1 MGKKKSNTAS
11 RQGGGKGSSSSN
23 NHNGNYSRNHRQ
35 RRRDEDMIAAAIGG
49 NQEIDNRT
57 AESYSSINED
67 VFNVNYCH
75 EINDRS
81 EDTTGMNIVCEG
93 VQLRM
98 WDFAQCDPKRCTG
111 ARLVQR
117 KLFQRMNLKQPF
129 RGIVLS
135 PMGTVAVSPTDRSIL
150 QLSGL
155 SLIDCSWARL
165 SEIPFSQ
172 MNPTSSHHRL
182 LPFLVAANTVN
193 YGRPSKLS
201 CVEAAAATLY
211 ICDYKD
217 AAHRLLQ
224 EFSWGEEFVR
234 LNFDLL
240 EMYAA
245 CVDAADVVEK
255 QNTWLHIN
263 ETHKKESVSHN
274 NNDDDAVNKNND
286 NLLSNTYYSDDLPP
300 MSDDENDNFDDDDD
314 YYTDEDASDIEP
326 EMDKFGN
333 YIQPPAMEADTVEN
347 TEHYRNNID
356 SDGNT

>member
-1 MGKKKSNTAS
+1 MGKKKSNTTS
-11 RQGGGKGSSSSN
+11 RQGGSGS
-23 NHNGNYSRNHRQ
+23 HGTNYSRNHRQ

-49 NQEIDNRT
+49 NRDIEDR
-57 AESYSSINED
+57 AENDYNINDD
-67 VFNVNYCH
+67 VFNENYCH
-75 EINDRS
+75 EINDNTDESR
-81 EDTTGMNIVCEG
+81 NNLVCEG

-135 PMGTVAVSPTDRSIL
+135 PMGTVAVSPTDRAIL

-193 YGRPSKLS
+193 YGKPSKLS

-211 ICDYKD
+211 ICDYKEP
-217 AAHRLLQ
+217 AKRLLQ

-234 LNFDLL
+234 LNYDLL
-240 EMYAA
+240 EMYST
-245 CVDAADVVEK
+245 CIDAKDVVEK
-255 QNTWLHIN
+255 QNAWLLIN
-263 ETHKKESVSHN
+263 ETHKKVDGDHTETQ
-274 NNDDDAVNKNND
+274 NDDPGNNT
-286 NLLSNTYYSDDLPP
+286 LLSNTYYNDDLPP
-300 MSDDENDNFDDDDD
+300 MSDEENNEDYDKDYDDD
-314 YYTDEDASDIEP
+314 YDDVSDVEP

-333 YIQPPAMEADTVEN
+333 YIIPPLKSGETDDD
-347 TEHYRNNID
+347 NNINRNGATD
-356 SDGNT
+356 HSNDDDDYNLA